1 MRMKYSRLCGPNIF
15 QVVLQKYGADVSHR
29 LEELKQCTVH
39 DGLRKVQAHFDDL
52 SQPGVEADRNAARD
66 ELEGQDVFWDGPA
79 QVRKVHAAATQPLS
93 PLSEATTGVH
103 AADAAIHAAVGTVS
117 HSPRCRLGRRVS
129 PCAPVSH

>member
-1 MRMKYSRLCGPNIF
+1 
-15 QVVLQKYGADVSHR
+15 
-29 LEELKQCTVH
+29 VH

-79 QVRKVHAAATQPLS
+79 QVRKVHAAATRPLY

-117 HSPRCRLGRRVS
+117 HSLRCAALPFGP
-129 PCAPVSH
+129 PCEPVCTS